1 MPRIPNALAI
11 IAKRL
16 LPLAALMLAVAP
28 LLGSSMSVCESP
40 NIYTS
45 ARDLSYDFS
54 DRWHRGRGADSSRWT
69 PDGSRILFSH
79 AGRIYVVEADG
90 TELTSLSGSYEPAH
104 VYSPTA
110 EIDFAPT
117 LSPDGSRVAYSTLRY
132 AKGELYEHT
141 YEIAVQPIDGS
152 DRVRLTKNDR
162 DDIAPAWS
170 PDGSLIAFLSPGAN
184 YGNYRVFAIS
194 PDGSGERPVAP
205 SVSAICCVLMWS
217 PDGSR
222 LAFIGERRETGT
234 VEWVDTY
241 GSDPS
246 KYTREIK
253 PDYVFGRQSIYTVKA
268 DGSGLVELAWSENP
282 NSPPKTRFGR
292 YELGAPEEGV
302 SSFQWSPDGERI
314 AFAARRYGDK
324 DGIYVADPEDS
335 SSVRRIFDLAT
346 VSEFENPLDDG
357 FIPEKA
363 FQREQI
369 YEIAWSPDGSRID
382 FDASVV
388 RGDAYALIVYSV
400 SADGSGLR
408 QIAEDRLEL
417 SERIRTGSAPKRIV
431 RHGYNPN
438 AAPEVKGWVLSTAP
452 WGGSDETVLV
462 KIADNRLT
470 AVDPN
475 QPIGADAECEMAIPN
490 MQRTNGLMR
499 DCRRLLKLRD
509 ALAGDAAL
517 GWSGDIPIAEWRG
530 VVIEDGRVRA
540 LDALPIKTIPPEIGE
555 LTSLRTLRVMHNEL
569 EGEIPPEIGNLTNLE
584 LLRIGGTPDATGKTR
599 LAGRIP
605 PQLGNLFRLEFL
617 YLQNAELEGGIPP
630 ELGNMSNL
638 KRLWLYGNR
647 LEGEVPPELGR
658 LSNLEELHLYSNRL
672 EGEVPPE
679 LGDIPYLE
687 YADLT
692 GNRLTGCVPTKL
704 ERVRRFDADIPF
716 CE

>member
-1 MPRIPNALAI
+1 
-11 IAKRL
+11 
-16 LPLAALMLAVAP
+16 
-28 LLGSSMSVCESP
+28 MSVCESP

-54 DRWHRGRGADSSRWT
+54 DRWHRGRGADFSQWT

-110 EIDFAPT
+110 KIDFSPT

-132 AKGELYEHT
+132 AKGELYDHT

-241 GSDPS
+241 SSDPS

-282 NSPPKTRFGR
+282 NSPPKTRFGMS
-292 YELGAPEEGV
+292 ELGAPEEGV
-302 SSFQWSPDGERI
+302 SAFQWSPDGERI

-438 AAPEVKGWVLSTAP
+438 AAREVKGWVLSTAP
-452 WGGSDETVLV
+452 WGELDETVLV

-475 QPIGADAECEMAIPN
+475 QPIGAEAECEMAIPN

-530 VVIEDGRVRA
+530 VGIEDGRVRA
-540 LDALPIKTIPPEIGE
+540 LDALPIKTVPPEIGE

-584 LLRIGGTPDATGKTR
+584 LLHIGGTPDATGKTR

-658 LSNLEELHLYSNRL
+658 LSNLEELHLYANRL

-692 GNRLTGCVPTKL
+692 GNQLTGCVPRKL